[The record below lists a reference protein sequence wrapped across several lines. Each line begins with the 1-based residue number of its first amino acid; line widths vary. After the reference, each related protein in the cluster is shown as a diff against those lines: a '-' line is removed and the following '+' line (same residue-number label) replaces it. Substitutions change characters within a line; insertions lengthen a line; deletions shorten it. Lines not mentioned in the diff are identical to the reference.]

1 MSGKDVRP
9 HRIVTETSDV
19 TLGRSQPSIPAMN
32 EDATGDTVAE
42 AWRLH
47 RRRVLDVCYRMLGT
61 LADAEDAMQETY
73 ARLVQRGTGD
83 LDDVAGWLVTVAGRV
98 CLDRLRVDRV
108 RSRYIGPWLPS
119 PVLQPRSS
127 EPDPADRVTL
137 DDSVRFALLTVL
149 EQLSPAERVA
159 FVLHDVFGLT
169 FKQVAEATGR
179 TSPACR
185 KLASRARATIRSDA
199 EPRFEADPAKAR
211 QVVERF
217 AAACASGD
225 LAGLVA
231 VLDPDVLGE
240 FDSGGR
246 IPGAPTTPLV
256 GAQLVAAILARSF
269 AGAGA
274 VFMTLDING
283 QPGVVV
289 ELHGRVMAVITIET
303 DGDTVRVI
311 RAVGN
316 PGKLAHLNR

>member
-1 MSGKDVRP
+1 M
-9 HRIVTETSDV
+9 
-19 TLGRSQPSIPAMN
+19 
-32 EDATGDTVAE
+32 
-42 AWRLH
+42 
-47 RRRVLDVCYRMLGT
+47 
-61 LADAEDAMQETY
+61 
-73 ARLVQRGTGD
+73 
-83 LDDVAGWLVTVAGRV
+83 
-98 CLDRLRVDRV
+98 
-108 RSRYIGPWLPS
+108 
-119 PVLQPRSS
+119 
-127 EPDPADRVTL
+127 
-137 DDSVRFALLTVL
+137 L

-240 FDSGGR
+240 FDSGGH
-246 IPGAPTTPLV
+246 IPGAPATPLV
-256 GAQLVAAILARSF
+256 GAGLVAAILVRSF

-274 VFMTLDING
+274 GFTTLDING

-289 ELHGRVMAVITIET
+289 ELRGRVVAVITLET
-303 DGDTVRVI
+303 DDETVRVI
-311 RAVGN
+311 RAIGN
-316 PGKLAHLNR
+316 PEKLAHLNR

>member
-1 MSGKDVRP
+1 
-9 HRIVTETSDV
+9 
-19 TLGRSQPSIPAMN
+19 
-32 EDATGDTVAE
+32 
-42 AWRLH
+42 
-47 RRRVLDVCYRMLGT
+47 
-61 LADAEDAMQETY
+61 
-73 ARLVQRGTGD
+73 
-83 LDDVAGWLVTVAGRV
+83 
-98 CLDRLRVDRV
+98 
-108 RSRYIGPWLPS
+108 
-119 PVLQPRSS
+119 
-127 EPDPADRVTL
+127 
-137 DDSVRFALLTVL
+137 VL
-149 EQLSPAERVA
+149 EQLSPAERVS

-199 EPRFEADPAKAR
+199 EPRFQADPAKAR

-240 FDSGGR
+240 FDSGGH
-246 IPGAPTTPLV
+246 IPGAPATPLV
-256 GAQLVAAILARSF
+256 GAGLVAAILVRSF

-274 VFMTLDING
+274 GFTTLDING

-289 ELHGRVMAVITIET
+289 ELHGRVVAVITLET
-303 DGDTVRVI
+303 DGETVHAI

-316 PGKLAHLNR
+316 PDKLAHLNR

>member
-1 MSGKDVRP
+1 
-9 HRIVTETSDV
+9 
-19 TLGRSQPSIPAMN
+19 MN
-32 EDATGDTVAE
+32 GDATGDTVSE

-61 LADAEDAMQETY
+61 LADAEDAVQETY

-98 CLDRLRVDRV
+98 YLDRLRADRV

-137 DDSVRFALLTVL
+137 DDSVRFALLAVL

-179 TSPACR
+179 TSSACR
-185 KLASRARATIRSDA
+185 KLASRARATIRSHA

-246 IPGAPTTPLV
+246 IPGAPATPLA
-256 GAQLVAAILARSF
+256 GAQLVAAILIRSF

-274 VFMTLDING
+274 GFTTLDING

-303 DGDTVRVI
+303 DGDTVRAI

-316 PGKLAHLNR
+316 PDKLAHLNR